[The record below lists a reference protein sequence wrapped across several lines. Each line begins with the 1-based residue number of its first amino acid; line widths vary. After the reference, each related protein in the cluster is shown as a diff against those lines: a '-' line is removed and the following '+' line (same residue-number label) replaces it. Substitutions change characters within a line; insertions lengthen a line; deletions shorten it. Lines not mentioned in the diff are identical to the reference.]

1 MTFGEYFRNL
11 RKSKQFTQEEIASR
25 IGKSKMLISG
35 IETGR
40 NDAFVDEDL
49 EKISEILGLSFDEKI
64 KLFYEASRARERIPS
79 HILKYMNSHDE
90 IYVMLEIM
98 VQEEMGSDSIRKI
111 TGYVEGLKNV
121 KND

>member
-25 IGKSKMLISG
+25 IGKSKMLVSG

-49 EKISEILGLSFDEKI
+49 EIISEVLELSFDEKI
-64 KLFYEASRARERIPS
+64 KLFYEASRARERIPD
-79 HILKYMNSHDE
+79 HILNYMNSHDE
-90 IYVMLEIM
+90 IYGMLEIM

-111 TGYVEGLKNV
+111 TGYVEGLRNV
-121 KND
+121 KNN